1 MWNALG
7 NNYEKLEKRAEAL
20 RCYERSENFK
30 DREGIA
36 LFKKARMYDI
46 LGFQEKAVKCFEENL
61 MRKDEERQVDKD
73 LGQILIY
80 LANYYK
86 SVGNINKALEYAG
99 RLYDFQGIERE
110 EAQNLLFELNTML
123 SDRRINN

>member
-1 MWNALG
+1 
-7 NNYEKLEKRAEAL
+7 
-20 RCYERSENFK
+20 
-30 DREGIA
+30 
-36 LFKKARMYDI
+36 
-46 LGFQEKAVKCFEENL
+46 
-61 MRKDEERQVDKD
+61 

>member
-1 MWNALG
+1 MYELQNMFHYALYYFARAVASRPRDYRMWNALG

-61 MRKDEERQVDKD
+61 MRKDEERQVDKV
-73 LGQILIY
+73 IFFPI
-80 LANYYK
+80 K
-86 SVGNINKALEYAG
+86 IS
-99 RLYDFQGIERE
+99 
-110 EAQNLLFELNTML
+110 
-123 SDRRINN
+123 RIWARF